1 MPTIQRPRPGHDRE
15 ETTASLNAAL
25 AAVEPASRE
34 SLDALTG
41 LLERMTRAYGMRR
54 VAEQTGLGRESLYKS
69 MKAGATPEIGTVLR
83 VLLAMGFRLQ
93 AVPIDDYTSDE

>member
-1 MPTIQRPRPGHDRE
+1 MPTIQHPTAGPGRE

-34 SLDALTG
+34 SLDELTG

-54 VAEQTGLGRESLYKS
+54 VAQQTGLGRESLYKS

-93 AVPIDDYTSDE
+93 AFPIDDTSEE

>member
-1 MPTIQRPRPGHDRE
+1 MPIIHYPRPGPSRE

-25 AAVEPASRE
+25 AAVDPESRA
-34 SLDALTG
+34 SLDGLTG
-41 LLERMTRAYGMRR
+41 LLERMTKAYGMRR
-54 VAEQTGLGRESLYKS
+54 VAEQTGMGRESLYKS

-93 AVPIDDYTSDE
+93 AVPIDEPNSE

>member
-1 MPTIQRPRPGHDRE
+1 MPTIYYPRVGPSRE

-25 AAVEPASRE
+25 AVIDPASRT
-34 SLDALTG
+34 SLDQLTG
-41 LLERMTRAYGMRR
+41 LLERMTRAHGMRR

-69 MKAGATPEIGTVLR
+69 MKVGATPEIGTVLR

-93 AVPIDDYTSDE
+93 AVPIDEPTG

>member
-1 MPTIQRPRPGHDRE
+1 MPTTRYSRPGPGRE
-15 ETTASLNAAL
+15 EITAGLNAAL

-41 LLERMTRAYGMRR
+41 LLGRMTRAYGMRR
-54 VAEQTGLGRESLYKS
+54 VAQQTGLGRESLYKS

-83 VLLAMGFRLQ
+83 VLLAMGFQLQ
-93 AVPIDDYTSDE
+93 AVPIDEDASED